1 MKLVMFFLG
10 YRKKLLDCFVFSVKC
25 TFDNIA
31 FVFSWQDVINCIGG
45 VQVLFPIL
53 ELVTLQANDDYEPED
68 ATDAEGPVDPGTPD
82 SLEDWEV
89 LPRTGRQLSLLL

>member
-1 MKLVMFFLG
+1 M
-10 YRKKLLDCFVFSVKC
+10 
-25 TFDNIA
+25 
-31 FVFSWQDVINCIGG
+31 INCIGG

-68 ATDAEGPVDPGTPD
+68 TIDAESPMDPGTPD

-89 LPRTGRQLSLLL
+89 LPRTGKSSNLPSSIFFSLFNIMRSKYWTFQRWAIFITVGS